1 VTKDMEIQKIDVVG
15 LGAST
20 LDMFTVV
27 ERFPETREVQKAGD
41 MLLDGGGPVAT
52 ALVTLAKLGASTAMI
67 DHVGNDWVGSLILE
81 DFTKNRV
88 NSDFI
93 TRFPEQSST
102 VANILVHQATGNRAI
117 LFHPG
122 SAPEVGAEEDYT
134 ALIKAAKILHV
145 NGRYLAAC
153 RTAIAAAKASGVL
166 VSFDGGANRY
176 HPGMREL
183 VQQSDICIVARDFA
197 FHYTGEAEPV
207 DAVVKLLNEGPD
219 IVGVTDGVHGSWIA
233 RRGGHLFH
241 QPAFMV
247 EVTDTTGCGDSYH
260 GAFLFGLLSEMS
272 LKEAAEFASAVAA
285 INART
290 LGGRAGLPSLEQVR
304 NFLAEYR

>member
-1 VTKDMEIQKIDVVG
+1 MEVRKLDVVG

-20 LDMFTVV
+20 LDVFTVV

-52 ALVTLAKLGASTAMI
+52 ALVTLARLGAATAMI
-67 DHVGNDWVGSLILE
+67 DHVGDDWVGSLILE
-81 DFTKNRV
+81 DFKKNRV
-88 NSDFI
+88 NTDFI
-93 TRFPEQSST
+93 TRFPGQSST
-102 VANILVHQATGNRAI
+102 VANILVHRATGNRAI

-122 SAPEVGAEEDYT
+122 SVPEVAAEEDYAALVRT
-134 ALIKAAKILHV
+134 ARILHV
-145 NGRYLAAC
+145 NGRHLAAC
-153 RTAIAAAKASGVL
+153 RTAIASAKASGVL

-183 VQQSDICIVARDFA
+183 VQQADICIVARDFA
-197 FHYTGEAEPV
+197 SQYTGKTEPV
-207 DAVVKLLNEGPD
+207 DAVVELLDEGPEM
-219 IVGVTDGVHGSWIA
+219 VGVTDGVHGSWIA
-233 RRGGHLFH
+233 RRGGQLFH

-260 GAFLFGLLSEMS
+260 GGFLFGILNEMS

-304 NFLAEYR
+304 RFIEEYR